1 MENHMVDQ
9 LINVKYIVSAVVFSA
24 IGMVVLAISF
34 YVFDKIT
41 PGNLWK
47 EIVEEHNI
55 ALAITAGAMTLAMA
69 QIIAAAIHG

>member
-1 MENHMVDQ
+1 MTEALFNIKSI
-9 LINVKYIVSAVVFSA
+9 INALVFSA
-24 IGMVVLAISF
+24 IGMVVLGISF
-34 YVFDKIT
+34 VVFDKIT

-55 ALAITAGAMTLAMA
+55 ALAIAAGAMTLAMA